1 VDQSIGA
8 SPGDFAVP
16 AERPSPARWVALA
29 IAGVVAVAALA
40 YVKWWPLWHK
50 ATAAL
55 ATHHYKATSI
65 LTGGA
70 AVAPAPSWPAAWSFA
85 QAYYGAV
92 WMAVIAGI
100 VVAGAVQALLPQR
113 FFQRFLADS
122 TLKATLLATA
132 GALPAFF

>member
-1 VDQSIGA
+1 MDLPMNMPPAGA
-8 SPGDFAVP
+8 ALNQD
-16 AERPSPARWVALA
+16 RPPLARLIALA
-29 IAGVVAVAALA
+29 VAGVVAVGALA

-55 ATHHYKATSI
+55 ATHRYQAPSI

-70 AVAPAPSWPAAWSFA
+70 RVAPAPSWHAAWSYA

-100 VVAGAVQALLPQR
+100 VIGGAVQALVPQR

-122 TLKATLLATA
+122 NLKATLLAAA

>member
-1 VDQSIGA
+1 MEQSLAA
-8 SPGDFAVP
+8 SRDRSAAPPERQTP
-16 AERPSPARWVALA
+16 AHWIALA
-29 IAGVVAVAALA
+29 IAGAVAVAALA

-70 AVAPAPSWPAAWSFA
+70 AVAPAPSWHAAWSFA

-92 WMAVIAGI
+92 WMAVIAGM

-113 FFQRFLADS
+113 FFRRFLADS
-122 TLKATLLATA
+122 TLKSTLLATA

>member
-1 VDQSIGA
+1 MDLPMERPPAGA
-8 SPGDFAVP
+8 APN
-16 AERPSPARWVALA
+16 AERQPPARLIALGV
-29 IAGVVAVAALA
+29 AGVVAAAALA
-40 YVKWWPLWHK
+40 YVKWLPLWQK

-55 ATHHYKATSI
+55 AAHRYKAPSI

-70 AVAPAPSWPAAWSFA
+70 AVAPAPSWHAAWTYA

-100 VVAGAVQALLPQR
+100 LIGGAVQSLVPQR
-113 FFQRFLADS
+113 FFNRFLANS
-122 TLKATLLATA
+122 NLKATLLAAA

>member
-1 VDQSIGA
+1 MEVL
-8 SPGDFAVP
+8 PGRMAVLPERQTP
-16 AERPSPARWVALA
+16 AHWIALA
-29 IAGVVAVAALA
+29 IAGVVAAAALA

-55 ATHHYKATSI
+55 ATHRYSATSI

-70 AVAPAPSWPAAWSFA
+70 AVAPTPSWHAAWTFA

-113 FFQRFLADS
+113 FFQRFLAGS
-122 TLKATLLATA
+122 NLQATLLATA
-132 GALPAFF
+132 SALPAFF